1 MVALAGLV
9 VVLLMME
16 RVVYFGFGDVH
27 PALSVLPYL
36 LLLIA
41 VGLFLRARKN
51 TEDRWATVPGLL
63 LLVPILIGCAYW
75 GFFW

>member
-9 VVLLMME
+9 GVLLMME
-16 RVVYFGFGDVH
+16 RVVYFGLGDVH
-27 PALSVLPYL
+27 SALTVLPYL

-51 TEDRWATVPGLL
+51 TEDRWATVPALL
-63 LLVPILIGCAYW
+63 LLLPILIGCAYW